1 MVASPGINNMTNTK
15 TKYDS
20 PWKDMLEL
28 YFQDFISFFFVDLY
42 DTIDWTK
49 PIEFLDKEL
58 RQVTKDAKIGRRL
71 ADALVKV
78 YRTNG
83 QESWLYIHIEIQ
95 SQASSDFANRMYI
108 YNYKIYDRFKCPIE
122 SLAILADDNINWRPD
137 HFILQSQKTTLR
149 FDFPIVKLLDYRDK
163 WSELEA
169 SRNPFATVVMVHLRT
184 LETKKDRRSRKEYKL
199 ILMKRLYQQ
208 GFRKQDIINLYDFID
223 WIMTLPKKLQA
234 EFDQQITQY
243 EEEMKMPYITSTQRL
258 AEERGRREGE
268 QRGEQQGKLKGKQEL
283 ITKQLNRRLGE
294 IQQPLVEQIRQ
305 LPVDQLELLGEAIF
319 DFSTVTD
326 LEKWLS
332 SRP

>member
-1 MVASPGINNMTNTK
+1 
-15 TKYDS
+15 
-20 PWKDMLEL
+20 
-28 YFQDFISFFFVDLY
+28 
-42 DTIDWTK
+42 
-49 PIEFLDKEL
+49 
-58 RQVTKDAKIGRRL
+58 
-71 ADALVKV
+71 
-78 YRTNG
+78 
-83 QESWLYIHIEIQ
+83 
-95 SQASSDFANRMYI
+95 MYI

-258 AEERGRREGE
+258 AEERGRQEGRREGE